1 MQDSSRYDVVIIGG
15 GPAGLSAA
23 VALGRSLRTTAV
35 IDSGSPRNAPAA
47 GVHNFLSRDGVPPL
61 ELVAA
66 GRTEAA
72 SYGSVL
78 IDAEAVDIEKD
89 PEGFT
94 VTLGGGGRLSGRRLL
109 VTTGLTDELP
119 DVQGLAAHWGSGV
132 IHCPYCHGYEARGR
146 AIGVLAT
153 GPMAMHQVQ
162 MFRQLSSD
170 VTLFLH
176 TGPELTD
183 DEWELLAALSV
194 RVVSGKVEAV
204 EETDGSL
211 SGVRLESGD
220 GFPLDALV
228 VAPRFAARS
237 ALLESLGVRI
247 TEHPMG
253 IGYSAEVDP
262 QGRTSVPG
270 VWAAGNVADPV
281 AQVMASSAAGL
292 MAGAAI
298 NGDLLAEDAAAA
310 VERHRAGAGQALGGA
325 PAGHDNGTTT
335 GTPDGTAELESHAH

>member
-1 MQDSSRYDVVIIGG
+1 MKDSFHYDVVIIGG
-15 GPAGLSAA
+15 GAAGLSAA

-61 ELVAA
+61 ELMAA
-66 GRTEAA
+66 GRDEAA

-78 IDAEAVDIEKD
+78 IDAEAVRVDRD
-89 PEGFT
+89 ADGFT
-94 VTLGGGGRLSGRRLL
+94 VTLGDGGPVSGRRLL

-119 DVQGLAAHWGSGV
+119 DVEGLAAHWGSGV
-132 IHCPYCHGYEARGR
+132 IHCPYCHGYEARGK

-176 TGPELTD
+176 TAADLTD
-183 DEWELLAALSV
+183 EQGELLAALSV
-194 RVVSGKVEAV
+194 RVVSGRVEAV

-211 SGVRLESGD
+211 SGVRLGSGASV
-220 GFPLDALV
+220 PLDALV
-228 VAPRFAARS
+228 VAPRFAANS
-237 ALLESLGVRI
+237 ALLESLGVKI
-247 TEHPMG
+247 AEHPMG
-253 IGYSAEVDP
+253 IGYSAEVDA

-298 NGDLLAEDAAAA
+298 NGDLIAEDAQTA
-310 VERHRAGAGQALGGA
+310 VERHRAARGPGLGGA
-325 PAGHDNGTTT
+325 AAASDNGITM
-335 GTPDGTAELESHAH
+335 GTSDGTAELESHAH

>member
-15 GPAGLSAA
+15 GAAGLSAA

-61 ELVAA
+61 ELVAS
-66 GRTEAA
+66 GRAEAA

-78 IDAEAVDIEKD
+78 IDAEAVRVEKD
-89 PEGFT
+89 PAGFT
-94 VTLGGGGRLSGRRLL
+94 VTLQDGGRLSGRRLL
-109 VTTGLTDELP
+109 VTTGLSDELP
-119 DVQGLAAHWGSGV
+119 DVEGLAAHWGSGV
-132 IHCPYCHGYEARGR
+132 IHCPYCHGYEARGQ

-162 MFRQLSSD
+162 MFRQLSDD

-194 RVVSGKVEAV
+194 RVV
-204 EETDGSL
+204 DGRVASVRGPAGAL
-211 SGVRLESGD
+211 SGVQLEDGS

-247 TEHPMG
+247 SEHPMG

-292 MAGAAI
+292 GAGAAI
-298 NGDLLAEDAAAA
+298 NGDLIAEDAAAA
-310 VERHRAGAGQALGGA
+310 VAARRAAGGESGRDGASTAGQNESIGQKSGA
-325 PAGHDNGTTT
+325 H
-335 GTPDGTAELESHAH
+335 S

>member
-1 MQDSSRYDVVIIGG
+1 MQDSSRYDVIIIGG
-15 GPAGLSAA
+15 GAAGLSAA

-35 IDSGSPRNAPAA
+35 IDSGAPRNAPAA

-61 ELVAA
+61 ELLAA
-66 GRTEAA
+66 GRVEAA
-72 SYGSVL
+72 SYGAVL
-78 IDAEAVDIEKD
+78 IDAEAVRVGKD
-89 PEGFT
+89 PDGFT
-94 VTLGGGGRLSGRRLL
+94 VTLGDGGRVSGRRLL

-119 DVQGLAAHWGSGV
+119 DVEGLPAHWGSGV
-132 IHCPYCHGYEARGR
+132 IHCPYCHGYEARGK

-176 TGPELTD
+176 TAPEPTD
-183 DEWELLAALSV
+183 EEEELLAALSV
-194 RVVSGKVEAV
+194 RVVSGRVEAA

-211 SGVRLESGD
+211 SGVRLESGASV
-220 GFPLDALV
+220 PLDALV
-228 VAPRFAARS
+228 VAPRFAANS
-237 ALLESLGVRI
+237 VLLESLGVEI
-247 TEHPMG
+247 SEHPMG

-298 NGDLLAEDAAAA
+298 NGDLIAEEAKAA
-310 VERHRAGAGQALGGA
+310 VERRRAARGPGLGGA
-325 PAGHDNGTTT
+325 PAGSDNGITT
-335 GTPDGTAELESHAH
+335 GTPGRTAELESHAH

>member
-15 GPAGLSAA
+15 GAAGLSAA

-61 ELVAA
+61 ELVAS
-66 GRTEAA
+66 GRAEAA

-78 IDAEAVDIEKD
+78 IDAEAVRVEKD
-89 PEGFT
+89 PAGFT
-94 VTLGGGGRLSGRRLL
+94 VTLQDGGCLSGRRLL
-109 VTTGLTDELP
+109 VTTGLSDELP
-119 DVQGLAAHWGSGV
+119 DVEGLAAHWGSGV
-132 IHCPYCHGYEARGR
+132 IHCPYCHGYEARGQ

-162 MFRQLSSD
+162 MFRQLSDD

-194 RVVSGKVEAV
+194 RVV
-204 EETDGSL
+204 DGRVASVQGPAGAL
-211 SGVRLESGD
+211 SGVQLEDGS

-247 TEHPMG
+247 SEHPMG

-292 MAGAAI
+292 GAGAAI
-298 NGDLLAEDAAAA
+298 NGDLIAEDAAAA
-310 VERHRAGAGQALGGA
+310 VAARRAAGGESGRDGASTAGQNESIGQKSGA
-325 PAGHDNGTTT
+325 H
-335 GTPDGTAELESHAH
+335 S